1 MLHRDGVEIDV
12 TVLNVTVLN
21 VTVLNGS
28 DIKEYPKCNLVVKV
42 TQN

>member
-1 MLHRDGVEIDV
+1 MLHRDGVEID
-12 TVLNVTVLN
+12 VTVLN